1 MTTSSRKNDK
11 GILPV
16 RLGWEPDNKTALS
29 ELGMDPAL
37 ADTMTSEQ
45 LDKLIIENE
54 YTEGIEW
61 YKSQDL
67 EKEGYKNMGNWKQFA
82 LNRIKKM

>member
-1 MTTSSRKNDK
+1 MTTSSRKNEK

-16 RLGWEPDNKTALS
+16 RLGLEPDNKTALK

-37 ADTMTSEQ
+37 ADTMTSEH
-45 LDKLIIENE
+45 LDKLIFEKE
-54 YTEGIEW
+54 YSDCIDW

-67 EKEGYKNMGNWKQFA
+67 EKEGHKNMSNWKQFA

>member
-16 RLGWEPDNKTALS
+16 RLGLEPDNKTALS

-67 EKEGYKNMGNWKQFA
+67 EKERYKNMGNWKQFA

>member
-16 RLGWEPDNKTALS
+16 RLGLEPDNKTALS

-54 YTEGIEW
+54 YTGF
-61 YKSQDL
+61 SVL
-67 EKEGYKNMGNWKQFA
+67 
-82 LNRIKKM
+82 

>member
-16 RLGWEPDNKTALS
+16 RLGLEPDNKTALS

-45 LDKLIIENE
+45 LDKLIIEMNIPKE
-54 YTEGIEW
+54 LNGI
-61 YKSQDL
+61 KV
-67 EKEGYKNMGNWKQFA
+67 KT
-82 LNRIKKM
+82 

>member
-16 RLGWEPDNKTALS
+16 RLGLEPDNKTALS

>member
-11 GILPV
+11 GILPG
-16 RLGWEPDNKTALS
+16 RLGLEPDNKTALS

>member
-1 MTTSSRKNDK
+1 
-11 GILPV
+11 
-16 RLGWEPDNKTALS
+16 
-29 ELGMDPAL
+29 
-37 ADTMTSEQ
+37 MTSEQ

-67 EKEGYKNMGNWKQFA
+67 EKEGHKNMGNWKQFA

>member
-1 MTTSSRKNDK
+1 VTTSSRKNDK

-16 RLGWEPDNKTALS
+16 RLGLEPDNKTALS

>member
-16 RLGWEPDNKTALS
+16 RLGLEPDNKTALS

-67 EKEGYKNMGNWKQFA
+67 EK
-82 LNRIKKM
+82 